1 MSLLE
6 IQMNRLGINSIEI
19 SHKDIEVSVGTPL
32 HVKITNYGAPTHV
45 TLKTDG
51 GAYTPFTYENIY
63 LEAESEISIP
73 ILSNA
78 GEGSFVLNVISGYGM
93 RKAEVIVNVIKPQ
106 PEPEPE
112 IPLEEAVFREEV
124 RPQRAPSSHKAG
136 KIIGCIVL
144 PVIALVWLIVWF
156 FLLGPLYPAFPGVA
170 AAGIVFVLMLA
181 GILIT
186 WLSAR

>member
-51 GAYTPFTYENIY
+51 AAYTPFTYENIY
-63 LEAESEISIP
+63 LEAECEVSIP
-73 ILSNA
+73 ILSGA
-78 GEGSFVLNVISGYGM
+78 GEGSFILNVISGYGM
-93 RKAEVIVNVIKPQ
+93 RKAEITVNVIKPQ
-106 PEPEPE
+106 PKPEPVMVMDE
-112 IPLEEAVFREEV
+112 DICEENEGN
-124 RPQRAPSSHKAG
+124 PQRKCSLPVKKLLCLSA
-136 KIIGCIVL
+136 L
-144 PVIALVWLIVWF
+144 PVISLAWILVWF
-156 FLLGPLYPAFPGVA
+156 FSPLYSAIPPVA

-181 GILIT
+181 GIILT

>member
-32 HVKITNYGAPTHV
+32 HIKITNYGAPTHV
-45 TLKTDG
+45 TLKVDG
-51 GAYTPFTYENIY
+51 SAYTSFTYENIY
-63 LEAESEISIP
+63 LETETNINIP

-78 GEGSFVLNVISGYGM
+78 NTGSFILNVISGYGM
-93 RKAEVIVNVIKPQ
+93 RKAEVNVNVIKPQ
-106 PEPEPE
+106 QEPVRE
-112 IPLEEAVFREEV
+112 IPLEEAIIPDDFK
-124 RPQRAPSSHKAG
+124 PQKPCSSHKVG

-144 PVIALVWLIVWF
+144 PAVALVWIIVWF
-156 FLLGPLYPAFPGVA
+156 FFLIPLYPALPGVV

>member
-19 SHKDIEVSVGTPL
+19 SHKDIEVSIGTPL

-51 GAYTPFTYENIY
+51 SAYTPFTYENIY
-63 LEAESEISIP
+63 LEAQAEISIP
-73 ILSNA
+73 ILSSAND
-78 GEGSFVLNVISGYGM
+78 GSFILNVISGYGM

-106 PEPEPE
+106 PEPIPE
-112 IPLEEAVFREEV
+112 IPLEEAVIRDERKTETCSFLQQKTGR
-124 RPQRAPSSHKAG
+124 
-136 KIIGCIVL
+136 IIGCLAL
-144 PVIALVWLIVWF
+144 PAVTLVWILVWF
-156 FLLGPLYPAFPGVA
+156 FCLPAIPAIA
-170 AAGIVFVLMLA
+170 AIGIVFVLMLA

>member
-106 PEPEPE
+106 PEPE

-124 RPQRAPSSHKAG
+124 RPQRAPSSHKTG
-136 KIIGCIVL
+136 KIIGCLVL